1 MRKRNYEVLLRL
13 TESEMDILSQKVK
26 ASGLSRNAFL
36 VNLIINGIVYPSEPL
51 KDINMRFQEYNRLI
65 AGIANN
71 ANQLARR
78 YNSTKTAPPPECLP
92 TILKAVQII
101 KSNTEPL
108 WDRIRELL
116 YGNR

>member
-13 TESEMDILSQKVK
+13 TEGEMDILSQKVK

-51 KDINMRFQEYNRLI
+51 KDINVRFQEYNRLI

-78 YNSTKTAPPPECLP
+78 YNITKTAPPPECLP
-92 TILKAVQII
+92 AILKAVQII

-108 WDRIRELL
+108 WARIRELL